1 MKISNKTKDIML
13 LVGILFVI
21 FFALIGF
28 CVAVVNCFAE
38 TNRQIDEYQ
47 SRSTIIRA
55 ETDEDREWNKHLYHA
70 PLKTRG
76 SPDSGEDTGPTSVE
90 EHQKL
95 GAKCK
100 NCNIY

>member
-55 ETDEDREWNKHLYHA
+55 ETDEDREWNKMWRKQYQEQYGIEY
-70 PLKTRG
+70 TE
-76 SPDSGEDTGPTSVE
+76 GEE
-90 EHQKL
+90 QW
-95 GAKCK
+95 
-100 NCNIY
+100 